1 MQLQPYG
8 VWLAAAS
15 LIGILL
21 FAVQCKQKGF
31 KKETASW
38 MAVTAIP
45 LSVLI
50 S

>member
-21 FAVQCKQKGF
+21 FAVQSGKQGF
-31 KKETASW
+31 KKETR
-38 MAVTAIP
+38 T
-45 LSVLI
+45 LQTF
-50 S
+50 